1 MQCQLEPED
10 LKIHYNS
17 YLAAGHISIYKYTI
31 LYQSCLPL
39 RNPLSGIFGSQQVC
53 KQLFFLFFNQLS
65 NAIGEYPLLCRNIP
79 GDVSALN
86 ITEMLLSDVDVPLEL
101 DESVTF
107 STCADS

>member
-17 YLAAGHISIYKYTI
+17 YLAAGHISVCNPVSIMSAFEESAI
-31 LYQSCLPL
+31 
-39 RNPLSGIFGSQQVC
+39 RNFWVAMGL
-53 KQLFFLFFNQLS
+53 LATFFLFFNQLS
-65 NAIGEYPLLCRNIP
+65 NAIGEYPLLRRNIP

-86 ITEMLLSDVDVPLEL
+86 IIEMLLSDADVPLEL

-107 STCADS
+107 SMCADS

>member
-17 YLAAGHISIYKYTI
+17 YLAAGHISVYNPVLIMSAFEESTI
-31 LYQSCLPL
+31 GNFWTATGLLAT
-39 RNPLSGIFGSQQVC
+39 I
-53 KQLFFLFFNQLS
+53 FLFFNQLS
-65 NAIGEYPLLCRNIP
+65 NAIGEYPLLRRSIP
-79 GDVSALN
+79 GDVSA
-86 ITEMLLSDVDVPLEL
+86 IDIIETLLSDADVPLEL